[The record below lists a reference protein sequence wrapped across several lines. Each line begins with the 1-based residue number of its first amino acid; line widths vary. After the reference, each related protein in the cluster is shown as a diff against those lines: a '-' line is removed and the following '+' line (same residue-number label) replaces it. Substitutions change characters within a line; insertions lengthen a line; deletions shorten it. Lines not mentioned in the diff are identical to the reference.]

1 MLIKAGADI
10 LMPVTV
16 GDVVGTAVDYAHYS
30 FNQVTVGTLY
40 AFKLTEFSQLQKP
53 IFCIERLA

>member
-1 MLIKAGADI
+1 MQLDMLAKAGADI

-30 FNQVTVGTLY
+30 FNQVTQL
-40 AFKLTEFSQLQKP
+40 FKNTV
-53 IFCIERLA
+53 CI